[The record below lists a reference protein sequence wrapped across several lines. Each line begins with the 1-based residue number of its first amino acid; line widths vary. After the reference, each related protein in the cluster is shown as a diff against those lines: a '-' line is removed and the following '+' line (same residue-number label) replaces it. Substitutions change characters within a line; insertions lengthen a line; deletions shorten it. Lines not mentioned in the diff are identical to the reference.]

1 MRLDIKIHIVRVDV
15 IVLRNNLVG
24 GVIGLTITVI
34 ANQKKTKKTRQ
45 TMAIGSQPEVGTTFA
60 MWKDMT
66 EQDRQAWFTHIRT
79 NWQPYLMAGYATLV
93 HNKDNPYYKER

>member
-1 MRLDIKIHIVRVDV
+1 MRLDIRIRMVLVGV
-15 IVLRNNLVG
+15 IVLRSSRVT
-24 GVIGLTITVI
+24 GVIGLIITVI
-34 ANQKKTKKTRQ
+34 ANQKKTKK

>member
-1 MRLDIKIHIVRVDV
+1 MGLVTGTLIVLVAV
-15 IVLRNNLVG
+15 IVLRSSRVG
-24 GVIGLTITVI
+24 GVIGIPTTVI
-34 ANQKKTKKTRQ
+34 AKARQ
-45 TMAIGSQPEVGTTFA
+45 MMAIGSQPEVGTTFA

>member
-1 MRLDIKIHIVRVDV
+1 
-15 IVLRNNLVG
+15 
-24 GVIGLTITVI
+24 
-34 ANQKKTKKTRQ
+34 
-45 TMAIGSQPEVGTTFA
+45 

-66 EQDRQAWFTHIRT
+66 EQDRQAWFTYVRT